1 MYADLLEL
9 FLMVTYFCA
18 METVSIHAA
27 TSADAAVIADL
38 SRKTFY
44 DTFASF
50 NTDENM
56 KLFMETT
63 YERSRLMEEVSNS
76 NFHFAVASI
85 DNTPVGYVKMIV
97 NAPREEMP
105 DQHCIEIGRIYT
117 LQQIVG
123 KGVGAKLMD
132 YCLSFAKQLQQDWIW
147 LGVWERNDRALAF
160 YKKWGFEKFAY
171 HGFLLGTDLQNDFL
185 LRKKISETAWSQPQT
200 VPFGE

>member
-1 MYADLLEL
+1 
-9 FLMVTYFCA
+9 

-27 TSADAAVIADL
+27 TIADATAIAEL

-63 YERSRLMEEVSNS
+63 YERNRLMDEVSNPD
-76 NFHFAVASI
+76 FHFAIARI
-85 DNTPVGYVKMIV
+85 DNLPVGYVKMIIK
-97 NAPREEMP
+97 APREEMP
-105 DQHCIEIGRIYT
+105 DQLCIEIGRIYT
-117 LQQIVG
+117 LQHIVG
-123 KGVGAKLMD
+123 KGVGAKLID
-132 YCLSFAKQLQQDWIW
+132 YCLDFAKQQQQDWIW

-160 YKKWGFEKFAY
+160 YKKWGFEKFAE

-185 LRKKISETAWSQPQT
+185 LKKKISDRAWSQSQT

>member
-1 MYADLLEL
+1 MFPYLLEL
-9 FLMVTYFCA
+9 FQRVAYFCE

-27 TSADAAVIADL
+27 TPADAAVIADL

-50 NTDENM
+50 NTEENM

-63 YERSRLMEEVSNS
+63 YDRNRLMEEVSHPD
-76 NFHFAVASI
+76 FHFAIASI
-85 DNTPVGYVKMIV
+85 DNAAVGYVKMIV
-97 NAPREEMP
+97 KAPREEMP
-105 DQHCIEIGRIYT
+105 GQQCIEIGRIYT

-132 YCLSFAKQLQQDWIW
+132 YCLAFARKQKQDWIW

-200 VPFGE
+200 VPFG